1 VYDCKEIGMN
11 RLRTWLRK
19 IFEIV
24 SEGDIDILDEQG
36 NPTGETAHIYEIHE
50 KGYWHATANV
60 YVVNSKNEVLLQKRS
75 AGMRVFPNMW
85 TLSAGGHVR
94 AKQNPRGAAIEEV
107 YGELGIQVTDSELI
121 PLRQTRKN
129 EVLLE
134 GKNFD
139 KEFHYNFL
147 VKKDFEISEVRTGAM
162 ELSDVQ
168 WMPIEE
174 YRAIVERKDPNHV
187 MHASIPAFF
196 EYVDTVMAPR
206 S

>member
-1 VYDCKEIGMN
+1 MKGI
-11 RLRTWLRK
+11 RAWLRR

-24 SEGDIDILDEQG
+24 SEGHLDILDEYG
-36 NPTGETAHIYEIHE
+36 MPTGGTAHIYDIHE
-50 KGYWHATANV
+50 KGHWHATANV
-60 YVVNSKNEVLLQKRS
+60 YIVNSKNEVLLQKRS

-94 AKQNPRGAAIEEV
+94 AKQNPRDAAIEEV
-107 YGELGIQVTDSELI
+107 YGELGIQVTDSELV
-121 PLRQTRKN
+121 PLRQTRKK

-139 KEFHYNFL
+139 KEFHYNFVVL
-147 VKKDFEISEVRTGAM
+147 RDVSIEDIRAGKMEIS
-162 ELSDVQ
+162 DVV

-174 YRAIVERKDPNHV
+174 YRAIVERKDPTHV

-196 EYVDTVMAPR
+196 EYVDTAMAPH